1 MQERKLGKNLEAG
14 ANAESGE
21 DAISSWFASLLS
33 HGTQEQKP
41 RDGIT
46 HNMMGS

>member
-1 MQERKLGKNLEAG
+1 MQELKLGKNLEAG

-33 HGTQEQKP
+33 HGTQDHQS

-46 HNMMGS
+46 HNVMGS